1 MNRRKNK
8 LINERMKELM
18 DEWYN
23 QLMHCSN
30 NSIDW
35 ITVTI
40 EKNEREARYERYK
53 QNKINNHTCL
63 VSSG

>member
-40 EKNEREARYERYK
+40 EKNEREARYER
-53 QNKINNHTCL
+53 
-63 VSSG
+63 

>member
-1 MNRRKNK
+1 MNKWM
-8 LINERMKELM
+8 NECTVRRMKELM
-18 DEWYN
+18 DKWCN

-63 VSSG
+63 VPSG